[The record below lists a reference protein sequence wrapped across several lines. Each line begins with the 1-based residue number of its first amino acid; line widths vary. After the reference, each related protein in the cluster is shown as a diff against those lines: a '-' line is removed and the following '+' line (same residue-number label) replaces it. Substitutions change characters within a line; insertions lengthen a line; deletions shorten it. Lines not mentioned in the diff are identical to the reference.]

1 MSTLNFC
8 FAFRKITDISLI
20 NQILFKCYKNEGML
34 GVPVWLSHWVSAF
47 RSGDDP
53 RALGL
58 CPVLSP
64 AVGLPAQRGVFLS
77 TSLWFSSP
85 LMHPLSPSL
94 SNTWKKKKKE
104 DILNMRSSK
113 ILFLFQMGHLTLEDY
128 QIWSVK
134 NVLANE
140 FLNLLFQV
148 CLR

>member
-1 MSTLNFC
+1 MRAC
-8 FAFRKITDISLI
+8 
-20 NQILFKCYKNEGML
+20 L
-34 GVPVWLSHWVSAF
+34 GCLYGLVNWVSAF

-94 SNTWKKKKKE
+94 SDTWKKKKK
-104 DILNMRSSK
+104 RT
-113 ILFLFQMGHLTLEDY
+113 FLT
-128 QIWSVK
+128 
-134 NVLANE
+134 
-140 FLNLLFQV
+140 
-148 CLR
+148 